1 MTSARRTVASAL
13 ALLGLSTVF
22 LTGCGTD
29 TETLRLSASATPHA
43 EILQFVQESG
53 QLQDTKLEIE
63 TISGQVDPN
72 QLLVSG
78 DVDANYYQHKPYLD
92 DWQRQ
97 NSTDDLVIVAATH
110 IEPMALYSTKVTDV
124 AAIPT
129 GATIA
134 LPKDPTNFARAL
146 YVLQGAGLLTMAR
159 PADEANLSTI
169 TANDVADNPRQLQFV
184 GLDAAQLPRTLDDP
198 QVTASV
204 INSNYAIEA
213 GLNPAQDGLVAESA
227 TDNPYA
233 NILVTTADRADD
245 PGIRELKAALESEQT
260 AEWIAQQYG
269 DSVVPVHAAR

>member
-53 QLQDTKLEIE
+53 QLPDTKLEIE

-97 NSTDDLVIVAATH
+97 NSTDDLGIVAATH
-110 IEPMALYSTKVTDV
+110 IEPMALYSTKVADV

>member
-53 QLQDTKLEIE
+53 QLPDTKLEIE

-110 IEPMALYSTKVTDV
+110 IEPMALYSTKVADV

>member
-110 IEPMALYSTKVTDV
+110 IEPMALYSTKVADV